1 MSAVGI
7 IGLQAGEDVN
17 FDCPGRSVTP
27 RTAPSSPSPSRGLR
41 YWTFDPR

>member
-17 FDCPGRSVTP
+17 SLYSTRRSPRRPAEFLTP
-27 RTAPSSPSPSRGLR
+27 PT
-41 YWTFDPR
+41 

>member
-17 FDCPGRSVTP
+17 RKPYRTYSQPAGPGIRRRSLERCTHVE
-27 RTAPSSPSPSRGLR
+27 
-41 YWTFDPR
+41 